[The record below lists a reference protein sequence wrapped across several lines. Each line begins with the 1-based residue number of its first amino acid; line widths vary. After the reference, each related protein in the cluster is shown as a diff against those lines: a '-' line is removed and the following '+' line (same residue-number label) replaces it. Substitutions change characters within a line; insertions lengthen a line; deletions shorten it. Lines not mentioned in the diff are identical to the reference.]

1 MARFSSPRLCLDS
14 PHLQSMPLCSTGR
27 TFQADQKDDTFE
39 MIIHIL
45 IGSRFVGPFVGND
58 TTYIRGFII
67 YLFFNNY
74 NIRIKTI
81 PDVIIA
87 RIMDLSAQEMFQVP
101 EEKKRT

>member
-1 MARFSSPRLCLDS
+1 M
-14 PHLQSMPLCSTGR
+14 
-27 TFQADQKDDTFE
+27 
-39 MIIHIL
+39 
-45 IGSRFVGPFVGND
+45 GPFVGND

-101 EEKKRT
+101 EEKKKT